1 MKNLIALVFI
11 TIFYSCN
18 KVANDNNIRIKDAD
32 LKNKI
37 LEFNEDAKYYTGHN
51 TDNTV
56 SVAFWKDNNEIRVG
70 LYSSKKLKNQY
81 YLGKTNVE
89 KVTVYFYSNDK
100 STFTDLIDI
109 TFKAKESENKK
120 DVTDTYTCFYVYKN
134 GKLELISPK

>member
-1 MKNLIALVFI
+1 MKNIFALVFI
-11 TIFYSCN
+11 IIFYSCN

-37 LEFNEDAKYYTGHN
+37 LEFNKDAKYYTGHN

-56 SVAFWKDNNEIRVG
+56 SVAFWKDNNEIRIG

-120 DVTDTYTCFYVYKN
+120 DASDTYTSFYVYKN